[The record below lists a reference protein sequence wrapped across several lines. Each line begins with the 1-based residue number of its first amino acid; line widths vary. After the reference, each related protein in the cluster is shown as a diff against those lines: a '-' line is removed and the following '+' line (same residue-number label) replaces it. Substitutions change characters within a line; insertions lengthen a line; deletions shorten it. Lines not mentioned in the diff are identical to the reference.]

1 MAHEI
6 LSVPIYIVASKAPFS
21 ATGRVV
27 SDKICH
33 LSPKTIEELVCLKDW
48 NLVDTRQQEAE
59 QEAEAFEQLKLERPR
74 WMPRSPPLT

>member
-21 ATGRVV
+21 ASGRVV

-48 NLVDTRQQEAE
+48 NLASIRQQEAE
-59 QEAEAFEQLKLERPR
+59 LADAFERLKLERPG
-74 WMPRSPPLT
+74 WMPRSPLHD